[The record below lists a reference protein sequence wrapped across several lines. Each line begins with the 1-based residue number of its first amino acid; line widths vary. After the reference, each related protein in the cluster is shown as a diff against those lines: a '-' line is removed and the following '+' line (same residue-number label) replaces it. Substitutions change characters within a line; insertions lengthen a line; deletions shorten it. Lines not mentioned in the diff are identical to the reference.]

1 MISKLIRGDIR
12 ACGLY
17 PDFLDRRLLLTRKLL
32 NKGFLVVN
40 LKSSFRKSLVI
51 TITWLS
57 MSQMICSVCRNLSP
71 FMTYH
76 RICSKSNTTGGTCG
90 LISLRLGFRRN
101 FMQIQRE
108 NFFGMLISTRLHVD
122 QKLLTGLSGAPDFI
136 PVFSVVP
143 TARSFVF
150 CVMFCKSLFV
160 LFLLAIV
167 LSVRFGL
174 RIPITTLV
182 FSNFFV
188 ISPVFNNIKYFHITT
203 LIRRN

>member
-1 MISKLIRGDIR
+1 M
-12 ACGLY
+12 
-17 PDFLDRRLLLTRKLL
+17 
-32 NKGFLVVN
+32 
-40 LKSSFRKSLVI
+40 
-51 TITWLS
+51 
-57 MSQMICSVCRNLSP
+57 
-71 FMTYH
+71 
-76 RICSKSNTTGGTCG
+76 
-90 LISLRLGFRRN
+90 
-101 FMQIQRE
+101 
-108 NFFGMLISTRLHVD
+108 D

-136 PVFSVVP
+136 PVFSVVR